1 MGEHGAVAGEVRLTV
16 DELAARAGV
25 TVRTV
30 RFYGTKGLLP
40 PPELGPRRV
49 GLYGAAHLDRLG
61 LIEELQRQGLTL
73 AAIERYLARL
83 PEDSTPLDLAIHRA
97 LVASWTPEAVE
108 ELGRAQLERR
118 TGRGLS
124 EEQVGR
130 LAAMGALERTDDPEV
145 FRVDP
150 GLLPLGVRILDVPIP
165 LETLL
170 TARAVVL
177 EHSRATARELQR
189 LFRETVWKPFRE
201 SEPAPD
207 ELARMKALTDHI
219 QPMVAQ
225 ALVTAFQRSLR
236 EELGEELT
244 VVLPAE
250 PTGPPAGH
258 EPGQP
263 AGQEPG
269 HEPGQPTGHEPGQ
282 EPDGPTGEPRRA

>member
-1 MGEHGAVAGEVRLTV
+1 MEVRLTV

-40 PPELGPRRV
+40 PPVLGARRV
-49 GLYGAAHLDRLG
+49 GWYGAEHLDRLG

-83 PEDSTPLDLAIHRA
+83 PRGTTPLDLAIHRA
-97 LVASWTPEAVE
+97 LVASWTPEVPE
-108 ELGRAQLERR
+108 EAGRAEVERR
-118 TGRGLS
+118 AGRRLS
-124 EEQVGR
+124 EEQVDR
-130 LAAMGALERTDDPEV
+130 LAAMGALERTADPEV

-165 LETLL
+165 LDTLVA
-170 TARAVVL
+170 ARAVVV

-189 LFRETVWKPFRE
+189 LFRETVWKPYRE

-207 ELARMKALTDHI
+207 DVQRMKALTDHI

-236 EELGEELT
+236 EELGNELGEESGEESGGAA
-244 VVLPAE
+244 AE
-250 PTGPPAGH
+250 EQRAAPPG
-258 EPGQP
+258 
-263 AGQEPG
+263 
-269 HEPGQPTGHEPGQ
+269 
-282 EPDGPTGEPRRA
+282 

>member
-1 MGEHGAVAGEVRLTV
+1 MGEHGAVEDGGVRLTV

-49 GLYGAAHLDRLG
+49 GRYGAAHLDRLE

-97 LVASWTPEAVE
+97 LVASWTPEAAE

-118 TGRGLS
+118 AGRGLS
-124 EEQVGR
+124 EEQVER
-130 LAAMGALERTDDPEV
+130 LVAMGTLERTADPEL

-170 TARAVVL
+170 AARAVVL

-189 LFRETVWKPFRE
+189 LFRETVWKPYRE

-236 EELGEELT
+236 EELGEAVGST
-244 VVLPAE
+244 ASPA
-250 PTGPPAGH
+250 
-258 EPGQP
+258 Q
-263 AGQEPG
+263 
-269 HEPGQPTGHEPGQ
+269 
-282 EPDGPTGEPRRA
+282 D

>member
-1 MGEHGAVAGEVRLTV
+1 MSEVAAEVRLTV

-73 AAIERYLARL
+73 AAIERYLANL
-83 PEDSTPLDLAIHRA
+83 PQDSTPMDLAIHRA
-97 LVASWTPEAVE
+97 LVASWTPEAPEAVS
-108 ELGRAQLERR
+108 RAQLERR
-118 TGRGLS
+118 VGRALS
-124 EEQVGR
+124 EEQLDR
-130 LAAMGALERTDDPEV
+130 LAAMGALERTADPEA

-150 GLLPLGVRILDVPIP
+150 GLLPLGARILDVPIP

-170 TARAVVL
+170 AARAVLL
-177 EHSRATARELQR
+177 EHSRATAHELHR
-189 LFRETVWKPFRE
+189 LFRETVWKPYRE
-201 SEPAPD
+201 SEPEPA
-207 ELARMKALTDHI
+207 ELARMKDLAGHI

-236 EELGEELT
+236 EELGEAARGTDSPSTE
-244 VVLPAE
+244 E
-250 PTGPPAGH
+250 
-258 EPGQP
+258 
-263 AGQEPG
+263 
-269 HEPGQPTGHEPGQ
+269 
-282 EPDGPTGEPRRA
+282 D

>member
-1 MGEHGAVAGEVRLTV
+1 MGEHGAGAGEVRLTV

-97 LVASWTPEAVE
+97 LVASWTPEAAE

-118 TGRGLS
+118 AGQGLS
-124 EEQVGR
+124 PAQVER
-130 LAAMGALERTDDPEV
+130 LAAMGVLERTADPEV

-170 TARAVVL
+170 AAREVVL

-189 LFRETVWKPFRE
+189 LFRETVWKPYRE
-201 SEPAPD
+201 SEPEPA
-207 ELARMKALTDHI
+207 ELVRMKALTDHI

-236 EELGEELT
+236 EELGEELNEDPNEEMT
-244 VVLPAE
+244 QAPGGYPSE
-250 PTGPPAGH
+250 
-258 EPGQP
+258 EPGE
-263 AGQEPG
+263 A
-269 HEPGQPTGHEPGQ
+269 
-282 EPDGPTGEPRRA
+282 

>member
-1 MGEHGAVAGEVRLTV
+1 MGEHGAGAGEVRLTV

-97 LVASWTPEAVE
+97 LVASWTPEAAE

-118 TGRGLS
+118 AGQGLS
-124 EEQVGR
+124 PAQVER
-130 LAAMGALERTDDPEV
+130 LAAMGVLERTDDPEV

-170 TARAVVL
+170 AAREVVL

-189 LFRETVWKPFRE
+189 LFRETVWKPYRE
-201 SEPAPD
+201 SEPEPA
-207 ELARMKALTDHI
+207 ELVRMKALTDHI

-236 EELGEELT
+236 EELGEELNEAPNEEMT
-244 VVLPAE
+244 QAPGGYPGE
-250 PTGPPAGH
+250 
-258 EPGQP
+258 EPGE
-263 AGQEPG
+263 A
-269 HEPGQPTGHEPGQ
+269 
-282 EPDGPTGEPRRA
+282 